1 MKIQTESEKKPII
14 TYTFLGLVIGFS
26 STVLNGW
33 LVTLFKENRKYLLDF
48 WEHGAILAFPSS
60 SLFKIV
66 LALSIPEPRDI
77 NVFDEDLG
85 FNDSNWWILILL
97 CTTVLD
103 FVLRIFGG
111 VHVITVLDKT
121 MEDSDEERRP
131 LVQQNE
137 IFEANDVEN
146 NKLEL
151 TSWMHT
157 VKKVILG
164 VFLVAILMMNFLVI
178 LVSLLWI
185 AIKLAML
192 SLPECTELQKFECFN
207 STRMF

>member
-1 MKIQTESEKKPII
+1 M
-14 TYTFLGLVIGFS
+14 L
-26 STVLNGW
+26 LNGL
-33 LVTLFKENRKYLLDF
+33 LVMLFKENRKYEREF
-48 WEHGAILAFPSS
+48 WEHCAILAFPSS

-121 MEDSDEERRP
+121 MEDTDEERRP

-146 NKLEL
+146 NKSEL

-192 SLPECTELQKFECFN
+192 TLPECTELQKFECFN

>member
-33 LVTLFKENRKYLLDF
+33 LVTLFKENRKYQREF
-48 WEHGAILAFPSS
+48 WEHCAILAFPSS

-66 LALSIPEPRDI
+66 LALSIPEPHDI
-77 NVFDEDLG
+77 NLLDEDLG
-85 FNDSNWWILILL
+85 FNDSNLWIIILL

-137 IFEANDVEN
+137 NFEANVEN
-146 NKLEL
+146 NKLEV

-164 VFLVAILMMNFLVI
+164 VFLMAMLMMIFLVI
-178 LVSLLWI
+178 LLAVLWI
-185 AIKLAML
+185 PLKLATL
-192 SLPECTELQKFECFN
+192 SLPMCTELQKFGCFN

>member
-1 MKIQTESEKKPII
+1 M
-14 TYTFLGLVIGFS
+14 L
-26 STVLNGW
+26 LNGW
-33 LVTLFKENRKYLLDF
+33 LVMLFKENRKYQREF
-48 WEHGAILAFPSS
+48 WEHCAILAFPSS

-121 MEDSDEERRP
+121 MEDTDEERRP

-178 LVSLLWI
+178 LVSVLWI

>member
-1 MKIQTESEKKPII
+1 M
-14 TYTFLGLVIGFS
+14 
-26 STVLNGW
+26 VLNGW
-33 LVTLFKENRKYLLDF
+33 MVMVFKESRKYQLDF
-48 WEHGAILAFPSS
+48 WQHCAILAFPSS

-66 LALSIPEPRDI
+66 MALSIPEPHDI
-77 NVFDEDLG
+77 NMFGKDLG
-85 FNDSNWWILILL
+85 FNDSNWWIIILL

-103 FVLRIFGG
+103 FVLRIFGA

-121 MEDSDEERRP
+121 MEDTDEERRP

-146 NKLEL
+146 NKSEL

-192 SLPECTELQKFECFN
+192 TLPECTELQKFECFN

>member
-1 MKIQTESEKKPII
+1 M
-14 TYTFLGLVIGFS
+14 L
-26 STVLNGW
+26 LNGL
-33 LVTLFKENRKYLLDF
+33 LVMLFKENRKYQREF
-48 WEHGAILAFPSS
+48 WEHCAILAFPSS

-66 LALSIPEPRDI
+66 LALSIPEPHDI
-77 NVFDEDLG
+77 NLLDEDLG
-85 FNDSNWWILILL
+85 FNDSNLWIIILL

-137 IFEANDVEN
+137 NFEANVEN
-146 NKLEL
+146 NKLEV

-164 VFLVAILMMNFLVI
+164 VFLMAMLMMIFLVI
-178 LVSLLWI
+178 LLAVLWI
-185 AIKLAML
+185 PLKLATL
-192 SLPECTELQKFECFN
+192 SLPMCTELQKFGCFN